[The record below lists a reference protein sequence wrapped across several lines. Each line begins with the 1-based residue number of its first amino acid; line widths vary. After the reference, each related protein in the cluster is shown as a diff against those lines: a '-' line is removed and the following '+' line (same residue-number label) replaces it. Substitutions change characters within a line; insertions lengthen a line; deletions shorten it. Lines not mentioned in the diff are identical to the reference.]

1 MTDATITI
9 PQFEGPFRLLLEM
22 IEDEKLAITDIA
34 LAKVSQ
40 QYLAFVETLEEV
52 PMVELADFLYV
63 ASRLLFLKSKL
74 LIPDQTFDDEGE
86 EGVPLAQRL
95 RMYQMFAER
104 TGFVASAF
112 QNNRRAFFGTLKRPQ
127 LPAGFYPP
135 SKTTTDSLRDAMR
148 GLLLRLEPLLS
159 LPQVRLQKVV
169 SIHEKIAHIKEKIA
183 QSGRIHFGE
192 VTDLNN
198 KFDTIVGFL
207 ALLELVK
214 TRDAHVAQEHLFED
228 IYIARYD

>member
-63 ASRLLFLKSKL
+63 ASRLLYLKSKL
-74 LIPDQTFDDEGE
+74 LIPDQIADDEGE
-86 EGVPLAQRL
+86 DGLPLAQRL
-95 RMYQMFAER
+95 RMYQMFAHA
-104 TGFVASAF
+104 TGYVATAY
-112 QNNRRAFFGTLKRPQ
+112 QNSRRAFFGALKRPV

-135 SKTTTDSLRDAMR
+135 QKTTIDSLAKAMR
-148 GLLLRLEPLLS
+148 GILDRLEPLLS
-159 LPQVRLQKVV
+159 LPQVRLQKIV

-214 TRDAHVAQEHLFED
+214 TRDARVAQEHLFED
-228 IYIARYD
+228 IYIQRHE